1 MNLNVT
7 LRGMKEAARG
17 KLPSETLQIMAEAL
31 DAVEAT
37 GQQQRALKAGD
48 IAPDF
53 VLEDH
58 TGQLWSSRSLL
69 QQGPLVVNFYR
80 GSW

>member
-1 MNLNVT
+1 MNLNQR

-17 KLPSETLQIMAEAL
+17 KLPSETVQIMSDAL
-31 DAVEAT
+31 DTLEAT

-48 IAPDF
+48 LAPDF

-58 TGQLWSSRSLL
+58 AGQLWSSRSLL